1 MDRNIEALA
10 VQMPR
15 VFAHPNRKPFRGVLT
30 QVDVASDRAPSGTN
44 GRRVILTKGAA
55 EKALASL
62 IGMGLGF
69 TPQLDGHDARRKVG
83 VITAA
88 EIEGNSVIVE
98 GYIFARD
105 FPEMVREMERGRNV
119 LGMSYEIADARVED
133 PNADIWKLTEVTF
146 TGAAILKRS
155 KAAYQ
160 NTSIELT
167 KENRVENL
175 VEQKN
180 EMTQIFQQAMERMA
194 AAAEAMQ
201 QSVAHIQAQHDT
213 LSARIEKIVAAVE
226 SKETRETHDAARKTL
241 PAVAAQLLAK
251 NGVDVS
257 EPMDVAAL
265 DASLA
270 SLSVEQR
277 IAVKSQMARAG
288 LLQ

>member
-1 MDRNIEALA
+1 MNVEIEALA
-10 VQMPR
+10 LAMPR
-15 VFAHPNRKPFRGVLT
+15 VVAHPNRKPFRGVLT
-30 QVDVASDRAPSGTN
+30 QVEVASDRAPSGTN
-44 GRRVILTKGAA
+44 GHRVLLTKAAA

-69 TPQLDGHDARRKVG
+69 TPQLDGHDTRRKVG
-83 VITAA
+83 VITVA
-88 EIEGNSVIVE
+88 EIEGNALVVE

-105 FPEMVREMERGRNV
+105 FPEMVRELELGKST
-119 LGMSYEIADARVED
+119 LGMSYEIADARVQD
-133 PNADIWKLTEVTF
+133 PNAVIWKLTDVTF

-160 NTSIELT
+160 NTSIELM
-167 KENRVENL
+167 KESKVEEQNMNR
-175 VEQKN
+175 
-180 EMTQIFQQAMERMA
+180 IFQQAMERMA

-201 QSVAHIQAQHDT
+201 QSVARIQAQHDE

-226 SKETRETHDAARKTL
+226 TNNAKDTKDAARKTL
-241 PAVAAQLLAK
+241 PAIAAQLLAK
-251 NGVDVS
+251 SGVEVT

>member
-1 MDRNIEALA
+1 METQIEALA
-10 VQMPR
+10 VQMPA
-15 VFAHPNRKPFRGVLT
+15 VVEHPNRRAFRGVLT

-44 GRRVILTKGAA
+44 GKRVIVTRAAA
-55 EKALASL
+55 ERALASL
-62 IGMGLGF
+62 IGMGIGF

-88 EIEGNSVIVE
+88 EIEGNALVVE
-98 GYIFARD
+98 GYLFARD
-105 FPEMVREMERGRNV
+105 FPEIVREMERGKNV

-133 PNADIWKLTEVTF
+133 PSAAVWKLTDVTF
-146 TGAAILKRS
+146 TGAALLKRS
-155 KAAYQ
+155 AAAYQ
-160 NTSIELT
+160 NTSIELV
-167 KENRVENL
+167 KEKRMEN
-175 VEQKN
+175 EANK
-180 EMTQIFQQAMERMA
+180 MTEIFQQAMERMA

-201 QSVAHIQAQHDT
+201 QSVARIQAQHDE

-226 SKETRETHDAARKTL
+226 KEKEETSMSARKTL
-241 PAVAAQLLAK
+241 PAIAAQLLAK
-251 NGVDVS
+251 NGVEITES
-257 EPMDVAAL
+257 MDTAAL